1 MIAASDYTIAM
12 EGVTYTY
19 PGTDLGAHDVDL
31 GIRPGEL
38 LAVIGASGCGKST
51 LLKII
56 AGFVQ
61 PSHGRVMIGGRDAK
75 GVAPRLRNIGIVFQ
89 TYTLFPHMLAWE
101 NVAYPLKLRGQD
113 HAARRAAAMAIL
125 ERVGLSAHAEKLP
138 NQLSGGQQQRVAL
151 ARALVFGPQALLL
164 DEPLSALDAALRV
177 EMRDEIRRLQR
188 LHNIATLHITHDQE
202 EALSMADRV
211 AVMQN
216 GRIVQ
221 VGEPRAIY
229 ARPINREVADFVG
242 HANLWSGRVIGPAS
256 VETPLGPLTTTP
268 HGRKT
273 GDRVAVLVR
282 PEGLGLGAAADTVN
296 SFSGTVT
303 RDRFLGSFRRFDF
316 QCDGVT
322 LLGETSNMGEIS
334 AIHIPPASIQLLPE
348 NGIKSVNPTG
358 GTHENVQAM
367 DHTSGAPADASARP
381 RTDRG

>member
-1 MIAASDYTIAM
+1 MSAPSENMIEIQGAPH
-12 EGVTYTY
+12 TY
-19 PGTDLGAHDVDL
+19 PGTQLGAHDVDL

-56 AGFVQ
+56 AGFVE
-61 PSHGRVMIGGRDAK
+61 PSHGRVMIAGKDAA
-75 GVAPRLRNIGIVFQ
+75 GVAPRFRNIGIVFQ
-89 TYTLFPHMLAWE
+89 AYTLFPHMFAWE

-113 HAARRAAAMAIL
+113 HAARRAAAMTIL
-125 ERVGLSAHAEKLP
+125 DRVGLSAHAEKLP
-138 NQLSGGQQQRVAL
+138 GQLSGGQQQRVAL

-221 VGEPRAIY
+221 VGEPREIY
-229 ARPINREVADFVG
+229 AHPVNREVADFVG
-242 HANLWSGRVIGPAS
+242 HANLWRARVAGPTS
-256 VETPLGPLTTTP
+256 IETPVGVLTTTP

-273 GDRVAVLVR
+273 GEEVSVLVR
-282 PEGLGLGAAADTVN
+282 PERLRLGAAIDDVN
-296 SFSGTVT
+296 TLSGVVT
-303 RDRFLGSFRRFDF
+303 PDRFLGSFRRFDF
-316 QCDGVT
+316 KYRDVT
-322 LLGETSNMGEIS
+322 LLGETNEMGTIS
-334 AIHIPPASIQLLPE
+334 TIHIPPAAVQLLPE
-348 NGIKSVNPTG
+348 NGNPDSPP
-358 GTHENVQAM
+358 VVK
-367 DHTSGAPADASARP
+367 R
-381 RTDRG
+381 

>member
-1 MIAASDYTIAM
+1 MNTPTEYTIAM

-19 PGTDLGAHDVDL
+19 PGTDLGAHDIDL

-51 LLKII
+51 LLRVI

-61 PSHGRVMIGGRDAK
+61 PSHGRVLIAGHDAS

-113 HAARRAAAMAIL
+113 HATRRAAAMAIL
-125 ERVGLSAHAEKLP
+125 ERVGLIAHAENLP

-151 ARALVFGPQALLL
+151 ARALIFGPQALLL

-188 LHNIATLHITHDQE
+188 LHNIATMYITHDQE

-221 VGEPRAIY
+221 VGEPREIY
-229 ARPINREVADFVG
+229 AHPLNREVADFVG
-242 HANLWSGRVIGPAS
+242 HANLWTGRIIGPTS
-256 VETPLGPLTTTP
+256 VETPLGVLTTVP
-268 HGRKT
+268 HGRKVRDT
-273 GDRVAVLVR
+273 VAVLIR
-282 PEGLGLGAAADTVN
+282 PEGLRLGRTADAVN
-296 SFSGTVT
+296 NFSGVVT

-316 QCDGVT
+316 QSGTTT
-322 LLGETSNMGEIS
+322 LLGETSDMGEIS
-334 AIHIPPASIQLLPE
+334 NIHIPANSIQLLPE
-348 NGIKSVNPTG
+348 NGSPIFQKS
-358 GTHENVQAM
+358 
-367 DHTSGAPADASARP
+367 
-381 RTDRG
+381 

>member
-1 MIAASDYTIAM
+1 MNFASEYAIAL

-19 PGTDLGAHDVDL
+19 PGTNLGAHDVNLD
-31 GIRPGEL
+31 IRPSEL

-61 PSHGRVMIGGRDAK
+61 PLRGRVMIAGKDAA
-75 GVAPRLRNIGIVFQ
+75 GTAPRLRNIGIVFQ
-89 TYTLFPHMLAWE
+89 NYSLFPHMAAWE

-113 HAARRAAAMAIL
+113 QATRRAAAMAIL
-125 ERVGLSAHAEKLP
+125 ERVGLNAHAEKLP
-138 NQLSGGQQQRVAL
+138 SQLSGGQQQRVAL

-164 DEPLSALDAALRV
+164 DEPLSALDATLRV

-188 LHNIATLHITHDQE
+188 LHNIATMHITHDQE

-221 VGEPRAIY
+221 VGEPREIY
-229 ARPINREVADFVG
+229 AFPANRQVADFVG
-242 HANLWSGRVIGPAS
+242 QANLWSGRIIGPTS
-256 VETPLGPLTTTP
+256 VETPLGPLITAP

-273 GDRVAVLVR
+273 GDKIAVLVR
-282 PEGLGLGAAADTVN
+282 PERLRLGAAADSVN
-296 SFSGTVT
+296 SFSGVVA

-316 QCDGVT
+316 QCGDTT
-322 LLGETSNMGEIS
+322 LLGETSDMGEIS

-348 NGIKSVNPTG
+348 NSRPISGKS
-358 GTHENVQAM
+358 
-367 DHTSGAPADASARP
+367 
-381 RTDRG
+381 

>member
-1 MIAASDYTIAM
+1 MNATDYTLAL

-19 PGTDLGAHDVDL
+19 PGTDLGAKDVDL

-61 PSHGRVMIGGRDAK
+61 PSRGRVMIGGQDAA
-75 GVAPRLRNIGIVFQ
+75 GIPPRLRNIGIVFQ

-101 NVAYPLKLRGQD
+101 NVAYPLKLRGED
-113 HAARRAAAMAIL
+113 HAKRRAAAIDIL
-125 ERVGLSAHAEKLP
+125 ERVGLASHVEKLP
-138 NQLSGGQQQRVAL
+138 GQLSGGQQQRVAL

-188 LHNIATLHITHDQE
+188 LHNIATMHITHDQE

-221 VGEPRAIY
+221 VGAPREIY
-229 ARPINREVADFVG
+229 AHPVNRAVADFVG
-242 HANLWSGRVIGPAS
+242 HANLWDGRVTGKTTI
-256 VETPLGPLTTTP
+256 ETPLGPLTTLD
-268 HGRKT
+268 HGQT
-273 GDRVAVLVR
+273 VGETVAVLVR
-282 PEGLGLGAAADTVN
+282 PEGLRLGAAPDQLNTFTGA
-296 SFSGTVT
+296 VT
-303 RDRFLGSFRRFDF
+303 RDRFLGSFRRYDF
-316 QCDGVT
+316 RSGNVT
-322 LLGETSNMGEIS
+322 LLGETSDMGEIK
-334 AIHIPPASIQLLPE
+334 AIHIPPASIQILPA
-348 NGIKSVNPTG
+348 NGPS
-358 GTHENVQAM
+358 
-367 DHTSGAPADASARP
+367 APRRA
-381 RTDRG
+381 